1 MIARFWR
8 WLVSLFRGKPEPL
21 YMGVYL
27 FPGWASPRPEYGLVP
42 GVQCPLKWPWA
53 DPSEEGQANRTPSK
67 VLANRTP
74 AIGEYDEALPEVTVW
89 REAQMIRGKI
99 DFCVYQHEWS
109 PDLGLLTMNHCAEN
123 HPADSPV
130 AFCLSWWDV
139 LTNSSDGETYFS
151 DPKWTLATVTA
162 SLKAYSKAVAPFT
175 RKASYLKIDGRPVL
189 FRGAAHSLR
198 FYARWG
204 LTPNMVLDLMAS
216 AITPRPYFVST
227 ACDPIDHAVL
237 KMWGFDAFTEYNL
250 FADSWPSVME
260 TYRYSWERAL
270 GIAKETG
277 IEYWVPTT
285 CGFDSREW
293 GTRLPFVFI
302 PTSEQLTEH
311 LREARQFAQDNYR
324 YTHGRV
330 LLNNWSEYGEGSIL
344 EPMLHNGD
352 ELLMAHARAVA

>member
-8 WLVSLFRGKPEPL
+8 WLVSLFRSKPEPV
-21 YMGVYL
+21 YMGVSV
-27 FPGWASPRPEYGLVP
+27 FTGWASPRPEYGLVP
-42 GVQCPLKWPWA
+42 GVQCPVQYPWREIKRK
-53 DPSEEGQANRTPSK
+53 D
-67 VLANRTP
+67 RTP

-198 FYARWG
+198 FCGRWG
-204 LTPNMVLDLMAS
+204 LTPNVVLDLMAS

-227 ACDPIDHAVL
+227 ACDPIDHAIL

-250 FADSWPSVME
+250 FADSWQSVME
-260 TYRYSWERAL
+260 RYRDSWERSIR
-270 GIAKETG
+270 IAAETG
-277 IEYWVPTT
+277 IDYWVPTT

-293 GTRLPFVFI
+293 GSRLPFVFI
-302 PTSEQLTEH
+302 PTPEQLTAH
-311 LREARQFAQDNYR
+311 LREAREFARANYR
-324 YTHGRV
+324 YTRGRV
-330 LLNNWSEYGEGSIL
+330 LTNNFSEYGEGSVL
-344 EPMLHNGD
+344 EPMLPGMLHDGD
-352 ELLMAHARAVA
+352 ALLMAHARAVA